1 MQHEDHDAHHAVA
14 VANAVLAAKRGDPLR
29 SACGLAL
36 FASVLAE
43 NDQASRTTIALVML
57 ELALELDPDLFVA
70 LRWH

>member
-1 MQHEDHDAHHAVA
+1 MQHEPHDMHDVAA

-43 NDQASRTTIALVML
+43 DDEVAQTTVALVMFQ
-57 ELALELDPDLFVA
+57 LALELCPDLA
-70 LRWH
+70 ATLRWQ

>member
-1 MQHEDHDAHHAVA
+1 MPREDHDAFHV
-14 VANAVLAAKRGDPLR
+14 VQVVNAVLAAKRGDPLR

-43 NDQASRTTIALVML
+43 DDEVARTTVALVML
-57 ELALELDPDLFVA
+57 QLALELDPDLFFA

>member
-29 SACGLAL
+29 SATGLCL
-36 FASVLAE
+36 FASVLASDDE
-43 NDQASRTTIALVML
+43 IARTTVAHVML
-57 ELALELDPDLFVA
+57 QLALELDPDLFVA

>member
-1 MQHEDHDAHHAVA
+1 MQHEDHDAYNVVQ

-43 NDQASRTTIALVML
+43 DDEVARTTVALVML
-57 ELALELDPDLFVA
+57 QLALELDPDLFFA